1 MKKILVTGSE
11 GFIGSHL
18 VETLLKKKYIV
29 KALVQYNSFNSIGW
43 INDLINKDSKNLQ
56 IFLAILEICLF

>member
-18 VETLLKKKYIV
+18 VETLLKKKIHS
-29 KALVQYNSFNSIGW
+29 KSLSSI
-43 INDLINKDSKNLQ
+43 Q
-56 IFLAILEICLF
+56 FF

>member
-18 VETLLKKKYIV
+18 VERLLKEKANV
-29 KALVQYNSFNSIGW
+29 TALVQYNSFNSIGW